1 MSLNRL
7 SLNALALNRLSMN
20 ALMPNG
26 LSSSRPMTVNGHS
39 SNAAICVN
47 VTSFNA
53 SSFEGCS
60 ENTTVLQNGTL
71 CFNLS
76 QPLNVAGTNCA
87 DGDCHPLTSQELAV
101 LVLLSLE
108 SNNTNDSDGNET
120 TVPSYRFSELVE
132 EALTGSNLP
141 YNMSLILSGAAGDV
155 AQDYL
160 LAFLNYTVSCALNS
174 NQSVTIQLGE
184 QTVVLEGSLGLA
196 QSWARRGIDAADQE
210 AVSACLAA
218 RLNFFGVQVQ
228 ISIRGRGLE
237 PPSADEIAEYPLQEG
252 AFWGNIF
259 AEEPELFACTNR
271 ANVQNSYANL
281 RFCSTGFPVPDGSTI
296 SCGPLRNVGSCS
308 ARCEVSSRHP
318 DEFRACFGN
327 QEVLSIFLPRA
338 DQ

>member
-1 MSLNRL
+1 
-7 SLNALALNRLSMN
+7 
-20 ALMPNG
+20 
-26 LSSSRPMTVNGHS
+26 
-39 SNAAICVN
+39 
-47 VTSFNA
+47 
-53 SSFEGCS
+53 
-60 ENTTVLQNGTL
+60 
-71 CFNLS
+71 
-76 QPLNVAGTNCA
+76 
-87 DGDCHPLTSQELAV
+87 
-101 LVLLSLE
+101 
-108 SNNTNDSDGNET
+108 
-120 TVPSYRFSELVE
+120 
-132 EALTGSNLP
+132 
-141 YNMSLILSGAAGDV
+141 MSLILSGGAGQAAQEFLV
-155 AQDYL
+155 E
-160 LAFLNYTVSCALNS
+160 FLNYTVSCALNS
-174 NQSVTIQLGE
+174 NQSLTIPLAQPI
-184 QTVVLEGSLGLA
+184 VLHGGLGLA
-196 QSWARRGIDAADQE
+196 QTWTRRRIDAADQE